1 VGRVLGLTCGG
12 VTIVPNYNEMTAGVS
27 ITQVETSISD
37 WEARGRW
44 RRESTYKASIFMLMA
59 RREAEIVCLGHDGD
73 GDGHDVYE
81 IEKSGRLSEAR
92 VPGYSE
98 EISADGV
105 TEITLP
111 AEWLKRARAKTCSLV
126 RRHGVAIEQGWRRHC

>member
-1 VGRVLGLTCGG
+1 
-12 VTIVPNYNEMTAGVS
+12 M
-27 ITQVETSISD
+27 
-37 WEARGRW
+37 
-44 RRESTYKASIFMLMA
+44 YKASIFMLMA
-59 RREAEIVCLGHDGD
+59 GREAEIVCLGHDGG

-98 EISADGV
+98 EIGADGV

-111 AEWLKRARAKTCSLV
+111 AEWLKRARAKTCGLV
-126 RRHGVAIEQGWRRHC
+126 RRHRAAIEQVAAVLLKKQSLPAREIDRILRRRTAGMTPVLPPFNHGARGNPEKLAR

>member
-1 VGRVLGLTCGG
+1 
-12 VTIVPNYNEMTAGVS
+12 MTG
-27 ITQVETSISD
+27 T
-37 WEARGRW
+37 R
-44 RRESTYKASIFMLMA
+44 FMLMA
-59 RREAEIVCLGHDGD
+59 GREAEIVCLGHDGG

-98 EISADGV
+98 EIGADGV

-111 AEWLKRARAKTCSLV
+111 AEWLKRARVNDRLARSTRDLLNTLGWLRVQGDLKS
-126 RRHGVAIEQGWRRHC
+126 VASN